1 MAGIIT
7 TESMVAGATGLRMA
21 ASANMAAANMPA
33 GMAAADTAKSP
44 DKTTRMILVPREAS
58 VRSAIFAA
66 TGKRIRELPLS
77 RTKLGT
83 S

>member
-33 GMAAADTAKSP
+33 GMPAAAGMAAEDTAKSP
-44 DKTTRMILVPREAS
+44 DTTTRMILVPREARVHS
-58 VRSAIFAA
+58 GRGVR
-66 TGKRIRELPLS
+66 E
-77 RTKLGT
+77 
-83 S
+83 